1 MEANLVFYLLNTMNA
16 VIVSIISL
24 RFLLQLVQANYYNS
38 ISQGVSRFTAP
49 LIMPF
54 KNLPIFGS
62 FNTGALLSALVIQAA
77 GSGLCM
83 SLGGGI
89 PDIGQLIIWSI
100 LSVFGVMTNLV
111 FYALLGMIILSWLSP
126 SASNPGAELVIQL
139 SEPFL
144 APFRR
149 LIPNLGGLDLSPI
162 LLFVVI
168 NIIEGM
174 VINGPARSM
183 GMSYE
188 IARFFVGITG

>member
-1 MEANLVFYLLNTMNA
+1 MQADLIFYILNTVIA
-16 VIVSIISL
+16 VVVSLISL
-24 RFLLQLVQANYYNS
+24 RFLLQLTQANYYNS
-38 ISQGVSRFTAP
+38 ISKGVNRFTAP
-49 LIMPF
+49 LILPF
-54 KNLPIFGS
+54 QNLPVFGS
-62 FNTGALLSALVIQAA
+62 FNTGVFLSALLIQAI

-83 SLGGGI
+83 GLDEGI
-89 PDIGQLIIWSI
+89 PSVTQLIIWSV
-100 LSVFGVMTNLV
+100 LSVFGVMVNLV

-162 LLFVVI
+162 LLFIVI
-168 NIIEGM
+168 NILEGM

-183 GMSYE
+183 GMSYN